1 MGTNIQF
8 QKCAEAAISQV
19 REQWTRQEARLGELI
34 GAECPEDVELNLQ
47 VKCEEEA
54 RRYDVRAILVMP
66 SATLTAEALDEN
78 IASALDRVTDLLALC
93 VRQHLGESEPM
104 CDAIDEVEA
113 ASADSFPAS
122 DAPSWTH
129 VIVQG

>member
-8 QKCAEAAISQV
+8 QKCAETAISQV
-19 REQWTRQEARLGELI
+19 REQWTRQEARLRELI
-34 GAECPEDVELNLQ
+34 GAERPEDAQLDLQ
-47 VKCEEEA
+47 VNCEEKA
-54 RRYDVRAILVMP
+54 HRYDVRAILVMP

-78 IASALDRVTDLLALC
+78 LISALDRVAELLSLC
-93 VRQHLGESEPM
+93 VRQHLGGSEPIH
-104 CDAIDEVEA
+104 DAIDEVEA

-129 VIVQG
+129 VSVLG

>member
-8 QKCAEAAISQV
+8 QKCAETAISQV
-19 REQWTRQEARLGELI
+19 REHWPQQEARLGELI
-34 GAECPEDVELNLQ
+34 GAECPEDMQLNLQ
-47 VKCEEEA
+47 VKCEEKA
-54 RRYDVRAILVMP
+54 HRYDVRAILVMP

-78 IASALDRVTDLLALC
+78 IASALERVTELLALC
-93 VRQHLGESEPM
+93 VRQHLDGSEPM
-104 CDAIDEVEA
+104 LDAIDEVEA

>member
-1 MGTNIQF
+1 MSTNIQF
-8 QKCAEAAISQV
+8 QKCAETAISQV
-19 REQWTRQEARLGELI
+19 REQWPQQETRLGELI
-34 GAECPEDVELNLQ
+34 GAERPEDVQLNLQ
-47 VKCEEEA
+47 VNCEEKA
-54 RRYDVRAILVMP
+54 HRYDVRAILVMP

-104 CDAIDEVEA
+104 YDAIDPVEA

-122 DAPSWTH
+122 DPPSWTQ
-129 VIVQG
+129 VSVLG